1 MLIAVSSSDVEEKED
16 DEDLIVEKNDDD
28 DWMELGFGGLNEKNL
43 LVLLLKIENLWSEEG
58 SETEQWSEEAIVTTQ
73 CNCSLNLIYSFFF
86 FSNEC
91 VQREKYELYLL
102 FFKILKKKTSK
113 KKFS

>member
-16 DEDLIVEKNDDD
+16 GEDLIVEKNDDD

-43 LVLLLKIENLWSEEG
+43 LVLLLKIENL
-58 SETEQWSEEAIVTTQ
+58 WSEEAIVTTQ

-113 KKFS
+113 KKLS

>member
-43 LVLLLKIENLWSEEG
+43 LVLLLLKIENLWSEEG

-73 CNCSLNLIYSFFF
+73 CNCCNCSLNLIYSFFF
-86 FSNEC
+86 PMSVCNVKNMNC
-91 VQREKYELYLL
+91 IYYSLKY
-102 FFKILKKKTSK
+102 
-113 KKFS
+113 